1 MPPGFATHGYQDIRW
16 RGSSMAAED
25 NLILG
30 ESRRTLDER
39 FRLSLPP
46 EFIPALGGE
55 QAACILAKERRG
67 CLSLWN
73 KQKWQ
78 ETFDAELDVL
88 RGKLRAG
95 KLDSRLDEVQMLG
108 RLLSGRQVDVT
119 LAGRGRLLLP
129 EGFREF
135 LRVESG
141 GDVLLV
147 GAAVSLEIWNPQSWL
162 EYLERRMP
170 KFRQLLNRLTG

>member
-1 MPPGFATHGYQDIRW
+1 
-16 RGSSMAAED
+16 MAAED

-67 CLSLWN
+67 CLSLSN
-73 KQKWQ
+73 SQKWQ

-88 RGKLRAG
+88 RASLRAG

-119 LAGRGRLLLP
+119 LAHADDCCFPRVFASFSVSSLAATCCWSGRP
-129 EGFREF
+129 
-135 LRVESG
+135 
-141 GDVLLV
+141 
-147 GAAVSLEIWNPQSWL
+147 
-162 EYLERRMP
+162 
-170 KFRQLLNRLTG
+170 